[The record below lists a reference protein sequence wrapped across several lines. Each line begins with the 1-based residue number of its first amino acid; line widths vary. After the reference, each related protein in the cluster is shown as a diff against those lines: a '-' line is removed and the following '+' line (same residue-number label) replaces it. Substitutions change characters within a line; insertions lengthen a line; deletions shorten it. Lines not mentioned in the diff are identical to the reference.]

1 MSYTESGNHT
11 DLSEL
16 NGLHDTNY
24 FIQTWSDFIRL
35 QGGYFSEYIDV
46 EPDEEKLE
54 TDAGLTNVRILEFD
68 LLNYVNFEADIHFA
82 EDEGIVQVNCTG
94 KSMNVARKKDRMGKE
109 D

>member
-1 MSYTESGNHT
+1 MDPS
-11 DLSEL
+11 
-16 NGLHDTNY
+16 
-24 FIQTWSDFIRL
+24 WSDFIRL

-82 EDEGIVQVNCTG
+82 EDEGIVQVNKRTILLYG
-94 KSMNVARKKDRMGKE
+94 KIGVQNLQNSAGDGEREKMWGLGENSAEGEEK
-109 D
+109 